1 MPLYLAAARRIDQP
15 ADRAALADTLAA
27 LERSAQLTGG
37 RLVEAL
43 LLDADE
49 LALIIETPDA
59 PSLAR
64 IQLEAQD
71 QGVQIHARPALPRN
85 EAEALDRAHRQRRA
99 AAEPVSQQ

>member
-1 MPLYLAAARRIDQP
+1 MPLYLAIGRWRDDPAERR
-15 ADRAALADTLAA
+15 AVAECLAA
-27 LERSAQLTGG
+27 LEQSARMTGG

-64 IQLEAQD
+64 VQLEAQD
-71 QGVQIHARPALPRN
+71 WGIRLRARPALPRG
-85 EAEALDRAHRQRRA
+85 EAEALDSAQRQRRA
-99 AAEPVSQQ
+99 ASDT

>member
-1 MPLYLAAARRIDQP
+1 MPLYLAIGRWTDDPAEREGAAE
-15 ADRAALADTLAA
+15 ALAA
-27 LERSAQLTGG
+27 LEQSARMTGG

-71 QGVQIHARPALPRN
+71 RGIRLRARPALPRS
-85 EAEALDRAHRQRRA
+85 EAEALDNAHRQRRA
-99 AAEPVSQQ
+99 ASD